1 MKWLFKRPNIK
12 LNGWGQNSKCVRL
25 REIALDRCDYQ
36 SFYMKT
42 IMLWLHCEVMFGS
55 HLRSRCAKIENLIKE
70 FLVIVKLFDSEV
82 TVLSHSFVHVHST
95 AAAYVL
101 SQLETVS
108 TVYNEWSFMR
118 QYVSALILLHLFSA
132 YFSAYIRHVPKS
144 IQCLPS
150 PFLCIEWNALLKLI
164 QMLFYT

>member
-1 MKWLFKRPNIK
+1 
-12 LNGWGQNSKCVRL
+12 
-25 REIALDRCDYQ
+25 
-36 SFYMKT
+36 
-42 IMLWLHCEVMFGS
+42 MFGS

-108 TVYNEWSFMR
+108 TVYNE
-118 QYVSALILLHLFSA
+118 
-132 YFSAYIRHVPKS
+132 
-144 IQCLPS
+144 
-150 PFLCIEWNALLKLI
+150 
-164 QMLFYT
+164 